1 MAKDKQSNIKKES
14 VKKDKV
20 KENKKSY
27 FKDFKAELKKVSWPT
42 FDQLVKNTGAVVAIV
57 LFTAVI
63 IFVLDVVFESLN
75 TYGVNKLKE
84 LVTSDAEVTE
94 NIIENVVSSE
104 AVDTTS
110 VQDANTEN
118 VIENVVSE

>member
-1 MAKDKQSNIKKES
+1 MAKDKQSNN
-14 VKKDKV
+14 VKKDNV

-42 FDQLVKNTGAVVAIV
+42 FDQLVKNTVAVVTIV
-57 LFTAVI
+57 IFTAVI

-75 TYGVNKLKE
+75 TYGVNRLKE
-84 LVTSDAEVTE
+84 LVTSTEVTE
-94 NIIENVVSSE
+94 EHDHDHEVAENVVSNE

-110 VQDANTEN
+110 ANDASVEN
-118 VIENVVSE
+118 AVEE

>member
-1 MAKDKQSNIKKES
+1 MAKDKQSNN
-14 VKKDKV
+14 VKKDNV

-42 FDQLVKNTGAVVAIV
+42 FDQLVKNTVAVVTIV
-57 LFTAVI
+57 VFTAVI

-75 TYGVNKLKE
+75 TYGVNRLKE
-84 LVTSDAEVTE
+84 LVTSTEVTE
-94 NIIENVVSSE
+94 EHDHEVAENVVSNE

-110 VQDANTEN
+110 ANDASAEN
-118 VIENVVSE
+118 AIEE

>member
-1 MAKDKQSNIKKES
+1 MAKDKQSN
-14 VKKDKV
+14 VKKDNVK

-42 FDQLVKNTGAVVAIV
+42 FNQLVKNTGAVVAIV

-84 LVTSDAEVTE
+84 LVTSDDEVTE
-94 NIIENVVSSE
+94 SIIENVVSSE
-104 AVDTTS
+104 AIDTTTAE
-110 VQDANTEN
+110 DANVEN
-118 VIENVVSE
+118 VID

>member
-1 MAKDKQSNIKKES
+1 MAKEAKKTSKEKKE
-14 VKKDKV
+14 KKDKGNFF
-20 KENKKSY
+20 KE
-27 FKDFKAELKKVSWPT
+27 FKAELKKVSWPT

-57 LFTAVI
+57 VFTAVI

-84 LVTSDAEVTE
+84 LVTSDDEVTE
-94 NIIENVVSSE
+94 TIVENVVSSE

-110 VQDANTEN
+110 AEDASAEN
-118 VIENVVSE
+118 VID

>member
-1 MAKDKQSNIKKES
+1 MAKDKQSN
-14 VKKDKV
+14 VKKDNVKKV

-42 FDQLVKNTGAVVAIV
+42 FNQLVKNTGAVVAIV
-57 LFTAVI
+57 VFTAVI

-84 LVTSDAEVTE
+84 LVTSDDEVTE
-94 NIIENVVSSE
+94 TIVENVVSSE

-110 VQDANTEN
+110 AEDASAEN
-118 VIENVVSE
+118 VID

>member
-1 MAKDKQSNIKKES
+1 MAKDKQSNVKKEN
-14 VKKDKV
+14 VKKDK

-42 FDQLVKNTGAVVAIV
+42 FDQVVKNTAAVVAIV
-57 LFTAVI
+57 IFTAVI

-84 LVTSDAEVTE
+84 LVTSDTEVTE

-104 AVDTTS
+104 AIDTTS
-110 VQDANTEN
+110 VNDANTEN
-118 VIENVVSE
+118 VISE

>member
-1 MAKDKQSNIKKES
+1 MAKDKQSN
-14 VKKDKV
+14 VKKDSVKKV

-84 LVTSDAEVTE
+84 LVTSDTEVTE